1 MKILD
6 EKGRLFGKLN
16 LIDLLV
22 ILAILYG
29 LYFVG
34 TKVLARYFMPI
45 QIDKYIVTLRA
56 ESVQPEII
64 DSIKVGDKLIDRSGS
79 TVGVVV
85 EPKPVL
91 KPSEVYVQTREGTI
105 KETYQPKLKDMDIT
119 LEVIAPRGARVKY
132 NTQNMLIGSRIEYDF
147 AGDGSMIGIH
157 VKAVCTSIQKAGN
170 Q

>member
-22 ILAILYG
+22 ILAVLYG

-34 TKVLARYFMPI
+34 TKVVARYFVPI
-45 QIDKYIVTLRA
+45 QTDKYIVTLRA

-79 TVGVVV
+79 AIGIVI

-105 KETYQPKLKDMDIT
+105 TETYQPKLKDMDIT
-119 LEVIAPRGARVKY
+119 LEVVAPKGTRVKY

-147 AGDGSMIGIH
+147 AGEGMIGIH
-157 VKAVCTSIQKAGN
+157 VKAVCTFIQKAGN